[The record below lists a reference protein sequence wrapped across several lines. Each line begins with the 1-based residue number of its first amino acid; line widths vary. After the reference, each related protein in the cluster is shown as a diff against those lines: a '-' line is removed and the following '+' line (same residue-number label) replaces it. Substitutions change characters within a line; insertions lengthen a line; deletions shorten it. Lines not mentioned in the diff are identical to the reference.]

1 MKPRQQVSRAG
12 LELIERFEGYRRKA
26 AQLADGR
33 WTIGYGHTLTAR
45 QGAEV
50 SESDAEALL
59 IYDMRAVATSV
70 DELTFAPLSQNQ
82 FDALCAFAFNVGLDA
97 FRASEVLKKVNE
109 GALIE
114 AACAMELWRKAEFQ
128 GEKIVVDGLVRRRA
142 AEKLLF
148 LTPPGAAWVPVP
160 SAVLKP
166 ERDAAAAVLLPQEPP
181 APIITPLEGE
191 AATPVRADAPEAVV
205 PPAEES
211 LPEPLPPLD
220 PQPPEAPPEAA
231 VEESP
236 ISAAAAAVAGRLS
249 TIFQEEPAPAEIV
262 AEPEA
267 GAPPQPPSAED
278 APFELTSPDAEPP
291 GRDLPDLEF
300 EAEREAP
307 GEPTADLFA
316 PPAANDAEAQ
326 AVQPEPELAEEPR
339 VVIDD
344 TAPYEFIPAR
354 VQPLPQR
361 ATEGYLSLVVTAVL
375 GLAFFAGGLF
385 WWANARSGPHAGVL
399 TPQVVGVLASVAGVG
414 LFSVAIYLFLQR
426 LGEAAERDDR
436 R

>member
-1 MKPRQQVSRAG
+1 MKPRQQVTRAG
-12 LELIERFEGYRRKA
+12 LELIEQFEGYRRKA
-26 AQLADGR
+26 AQLPDGR

-45 QGAEV
+45 KGAEV
-50 SESDAEALL
+50 SEADAEALL
-59 IYDMRAVATSV
+59 IYDLMGIAKAVEDLV
-70 DELTFAPLSQNQ
+70 FAPLSQNQ

-128 GEKIVVDGLVRRRA
+128 GAEIVIDGLVRRRA

-166 ERDAAAAVLLPQEPP
+166 ERDAAVAVLVPQETP
-181 APIITPLEGE
+181 APIVTPLEGE
-191 AATPVRADAPEAVV
+191 VVAPVRAEA
-205 PPAEES
+205 PPAEPP
-211 LPEPLPPLD
+211 LPEPLPPVA
-220 PQPPEAPPEAA
+220 PQPLEPRPAETI
-231 VEESP
+231 EESP
-236 ISAAAAAVAGRLS
+236 ITAAAEAVTGRLA

-267 GAPPQPPSAED
+267 EAPTQPQSAEE
-278 APFELTSPDAEPP
+278 APFELTPPEPEPP
-291 GRDLPDLEF
+291 GHDLPDLEF

-307 GEPTADLFA
+307 GETTSDLFP
-316 PPAANDAEAQ
+316 PPAANDAEA
-326 AVQPEPELAEEPR
+326 APEPEPAAAEEPEAR

-361 ATEGYLSLVVTAVL
+361 ATEGYLSLVVMAVL

-385 WWANARSGPHAGVL
+385 WATNAQPGPHPGFL
-399 TPQVVGVLASVAGVG
+399 TPKVVGALAGVAGVG
-414 LFSVAIYLFLQR
+414 LFSIAVYLFLQR
-426 LGEAAERDDR
+426 LGAAAERNER
-436 R
+436 EGRG

>member
-26 AQLADGR
+26 AQLPDGR

-50 SESDAEALL
+50 SEADAEALL
-59 IYDMRAVATSV
+59 IYDLMAIARAVEDLV
-70 DELTFAPLSQNQ
+70 FAPLSQNQ
-82 FDALCAFAFNVGLDA
+82 FDALCAFAFNVGLEA

-128 GEKIVVDGLVRRRA
+128 GERIVIDGLVRRRA

-166 ERDAAAAVLLPQEPP
+166 ERDASVAVLVPQEAP
-181 APIITPLEGE
+181 APIVTPLEGE
-191 AATPVRADAPEAVV
+191 AVAPVRAEAEAPLAGPPTPEAF
-205 PPAEES
+205 PPIE
-211 LPEPLPPLD
+211 
-220 PQPPEAPPEAA
+220 PQPPEPPPAEAI
-231 VEESP
+231 EESP
-236 ISAAAAAVAGRLS
+236 IRAAAEAVTGRLA
-249 TIFQEEPAPAEIV
+249 TIFPEEPAPAEIV
-262 AEPEA
+262 AEPQAEA
-267 GAPPQPPSAED
+267 SQEPQAAEE
-278 APFELTSPDAEPP
+278 APFELTAAEPDLT
-291 GRDLPDLEF
+291 GDELPDLEF

-307 GEPTADLFA
+307 GEPNADLFA
-316 PPAANDAEAQ
+316 PPAANDAEAPVEP
-326 AVQPEPELAEEPR
+326 AAPVEEPEAR

-354 VQPLPQR
+354 VHPLPQR
-361 ATEGYLSLVVTAVL
+361 ATEGYLSLVVMAVL
-375 GLAFFAGGLF
+375 GLAFMAGGLF
-385 WWANARSGPHAGVL
+385 WAVNAQVGVQPGFL
-399 TPQVVGVLASVAGVG
+399 TPKVVGGLASIAGVG
-414 LFSVAIYLFLQR
+414 LLSIAVYLFLQR
-426 LGEAAERDDR
+426 LGAAAERDDR
-436 R
+436 